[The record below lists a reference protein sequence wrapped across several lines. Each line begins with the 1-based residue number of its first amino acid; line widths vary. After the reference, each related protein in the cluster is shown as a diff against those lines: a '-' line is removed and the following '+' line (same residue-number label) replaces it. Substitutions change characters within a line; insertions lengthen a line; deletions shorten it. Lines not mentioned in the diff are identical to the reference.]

1 MTGNRGEVP
10 MSTEAELVS
19 FLEDFPLYRRRDFTK
34 PKPPQEPASGTR
46 KSLASGGQLPSEPY
60 GFRLPEGI
68 KIVMPCKTCGEVRT
82 FVWKLS
88 QNQLMG
94 RILSGAPPMVME
106 PAATYQMQFLCAH
119 CGKQRIAFLLGVD
132 SVDSGEAEGFSLTKA
147 GQWPSARPTISRS
160 LEHALGESVV
170 SLYKQGLTA
179 EGHGFGIGA
188 FAYYRRVAED
198 MIGKLL
204 AELRSYAEGSGLTE
218 LVAALDSVATEQ
230 QASKRIE
237 AVKDLLPPALR
248 PDGMNPLATIYSA
261 VSGGLHGETD
271 EQCLDLASQLRTA
284 LEFLVLT
291 IEEQKATKERY
302 VAAMRGLQKATTKKT
317 G

>member
-1 MTGNRGEVP
+1 MNA
-10 MSTEAELVS
+10 EAELVS
-19 FLEDFPLYRRRDFTK
+19 FLETFPLYRGRDFTK
-34 PKPPQEPASGTR
+34 PKPPRHSGPPV
-46 KSLASGGQLPSEPY
+46 SFASGGGATGGQVVVEPH
-60 GFRLPEGI
+60 GFRLPEVI
-68 KIVMPCKTCGEVRT
+68 KIVMPCGTCRETRT

-94 RILSGAPPMVME
+94 RILSGAPPLVME
-106 PAATYQMQFLCAH
+106 PAGTYQLQFLCAH
-119 CGKQRIAFLLGVD
+119 CSKQRIAFLLSVD
-132 SVDSGEAEGFSLTKA
+132 SVDSDEAEGFSLTKA

-160 LEHALGESVV
+160 LERAMGESAA

-198 MIGKLL
+198 TIGKLL
-204 AELRSYAEGSGLTE
+204 DDLRSYAEGSGMRD
-218 LVAALDSVATEQ
+218 LVTALDSVRTES

-248 PDGMNPLATIYSA
+248 PDGMNPLGTIYAA

-271 EQCLDLASQLRTA
+271 GQCLDLAGQLRTA
-284 LEFLVLT
+284 LEFLVRT
-291 IEEQKATKERY
+291 TEEQKATKERY
-302 VAAMRGLQKATTKKT
+302 VAAMRGLQKATAKKPS
-317 G
+317 